1 MRRIIKAQPVRVIA
15 SGAQDVE
22 YKDEGYLQQAPGLL
36 LHVRD
41 VPGVS
46 AAAAE
51 KAAETAEKAEEP
63 EKPDIID
70 NAFVIVEFENGVRAM
85 LDLCM
90 FAENSLYQEEVSLVG
105 TLGKAEAFGSKHGEK
120 EADEALVNFRLGL
133 RPRSS
138 SWSPSSHEP
147 PPVDLL
153 PPLTQQHVGV
163 SDKKLM
169 EAGAHEGSTFHEVR
183 LFCEAIAADADV
195 RAAALRQLVSVE
207 DGRWAVA
214 MGVAAQESIAR
225 GGMPVSILDPYA

>member
-46 AAAAE
+46 AAASE

-120 EADEALVNFRLGL
+120 EADEALVKAPVL
-133 RPRSS
+133 R
-138 SWSPSSHEP
+138 
-147 PPVDLL
+147 
-153 PPLTQQHVGV
+153 
-163 SDKKLM
+163 
-169 EAGAHEGSTFHEVR
+169 
-183 LFCEAIAADADV
+183 
-195 RAAALRQLVSVE
+195 
-207 DGRWAVA
+207 
-214 MGVAAQESIAR
+214 AR
-225 GGMPVSILDPYA
+225 G

>member
-1 MRRIIKAQPVRVIA
+1 MEKCCHFFDLMRRIIKAQPVRVIA

-22 YKDEGYLQQAPGLL
+22 YKDEAYLEQAQGLL

-51 KAAETAEKAEEP
+51 KAAETA

-120 EADEALVNFRLGL
+120 EADEALVNFRVGL

-138 SWSPSSHEP
+138 SWSPSRFVP
-147 PPVDLL
+147 
-153 PPLTQQHVGV
+153 
-163 SDKKLM
+163 
-169 EAGAHEGSTFHEVR
+169 A
-183 LFCEAIAADADV
+183 
-195 RAAALRQLVSVE
+195 
-207 DGRWAVA
+207 
-214 MGVAAQESIAR
+214 
-225 GGMPVSILDPYA
+225 